1 MAQLNSRREGFALV
15 GAIAAL
21 VLIGVLVTGGFVA
34 ATQEGAI
41 SESVRYSSEAFNAA
55 EVGMNEV
62 IGTWKVADYQ
72 SASGGEETFDLCRD
86 GTSAPEGTCTGGSPV
101 GRYTVS
107 VSPLGTS
114 GELFLVRSRGEL
126 PRHGRLNRPERELAR
141 VVRTSDFE
149 LAMDRAVTVGGPLK
163 LGGTAQINGK
173 DAVPPTFKNRDQCSD
188 TGTQTGVVAKD
199 TSEVK
204 QQGNAKIEGDPRK
217 RPDPS
222 IDGETFAQFGNM
234 TYEDL
239 TKLANFVIPNQG
251 LQTTSPKLKNGRCD
265 YGDRSNWGAPK
276 DSTHLCHDFF
286 PIVHVEGSL
295 HINAQGQGQGILLV
309 DGDLKLNGGYEFYGI
324 VIVRGTLQGGNGGA
338 KIYGGTFVRGGAELE
353 NPSEIQGNPVVNL
366 STCAITRAI
375 QNNDNF
381 AYARP
386 ISSRSWFD
394 LSAVGAGS

>member
-1 MAQLNSRREGFALV
+1 MPQLNTRREGFALV

-41 SESVRYSSEAFNAA
+41 SESTRYSSEAFNAA

-62 IGTWKVADYQ
+62 VGTWQVADYQ
-72 SASGGEETFDLCRD
+72 AAPKDTTLDLCRN
-86 GTSAPEGTCTGGSPV
+86 GTSAAVGACQGGAPI
-101 GRYTVS
+101 GRYAVS
-107 VSPLGTS
+107 VSPLGGS

-126 PRHGRLNRPERELAR
+126 PRHGRLNRPERTLAR
-141 VVRTSDFE
+141 VVRISDFNI
-149 LAMDRAVTVGGPLK
+149 AMDRAVTVGGPLK
-163 LGGTAQINGK
+163 LGGTAEINGQDAIPSTFANK
-173 DAVPPTFKNRDQCSD
+173 DKCTD
-188 TGTQTGVVAKD
+188 TGKKTGVVARD
-199 TSEVK
+199 TAAVT
-204 QQGNAKIEGDPRK
+204 QQGNARIEGEPRK
-217 RPDPS
+217 RSDPS
-222 IDGETFAQFGNM
+222 IDGETFAQFGNL

-239 TKLANFVIPNQG
+239 AKMANFKIPNQG
-251 LQTTSPKLKNGRCD
+251 LQTTAPKLTANGRCD
-265 YGDRSNWGAPK
+265 YGEKSNWGAPK
-276 DSTHLCHDFF
+276 DSTHACRNFF

-353 NPSEIQGNPVVNL
+353 NPSEVQGNPVVNL

-394 LSAVGAGS
+394 LSALGAGT